1 MGMAIGVDSHKSSLA
16 VGALDDVGRVVGT
29 REFANDERG
38 HETLLDW
45 IKSYGGDRVIGIEG
59 SGNFGAALARRLIA
73 ANEDVREV
81 PAFLSHR
88 ERKKRPSRGKSDRQD
103 AVAIARV
110 VARDEGLSSPK
121 RTAVLEDLKLLT
133 DYRDQLV
140 RARTQLIN
148 RTHKNLVISHPGYER
163 RVPKLNS
170 NQNIKAAQALLR
182 GDRSVRAGLVRDH
195 IAEIRKLSDKIATT
209 NKRLASKVEESGTKL
224 TELRGIRFIVA
235 AKILGEI
242 GDLSRLRSKGSFAML
257 TGTAPVEASSG
268 KTKRHRLN
276 RGGNRQLNY
285 ALHMMALA
293 RCRGD
298 ADTKAYMARLRE
310 QGKSNKEAM
319 RCLKRQ
325 LSNVVFRQLQAEVLL
340 AVRRAA

>member
-1 MGMAIGVDSHKSSLA
+1 MGVAIGIDSHKSSLA
-16 VGALDDVGRVVGT
+16 VGVLDDIGRVVGT
-29 REFANDERG
+29 REFANDEGG
-38 HETLLDW
+38 HRSLLEW
-45 IKSYGGDRVIGIEG
+45 IESNGDDRVVGIEG
-59 SGNFGAALARRLIA
+59 SGNFGAALARTLIE

-88 ERKKRPSRGKSDRQD
+88 ERKKHPARGKSDRQD

-110 VARDEGLSSPK
+110 VARGEGLSSPQ
-121 RTAVLEDLKLLT
+121 RTAILEDLRLLT

-163 RVPKLNS
+163 RIPKLDS
-170 NQNIKAAQALLR
+170 KKNIKAAQALLR
-182 GDRSVRAGLVRDH
+182 GDRSVRADLVRDH
-195 IAEIRKLSDKIATT
+195 INEIRRLSDKIAITD
-209 NKRLASKVEESGTKL
+209 KRIAWKVEQSGTTL
-224 TELRGIRFIVA
+224 TQLRGIGFIVA
-235 AKILGEI
+235 AKILGEV

-285 ALHMMALA
+285 ALHVMALA

-298 ADTKAYMARLRE
+298 ADTKAYVMRLRE
-310 QGKSNKEAM
+310 HGKSDKEAM

-325 LSNVVFRQLQAEVLL
+325 LSNVVFRQLQSDVLL
-340 AVRRAA
+340 GDRRAA